1 MTGWIAFMLCVLL
14 TGCST
19 PTPLPVPP
27 PVAPLCSH
35 TEAGPPGC
43 VCAQHYTDED
53 RLHFKVPCP

>member
-1 MTGWIAFMLCVLL
+1 MTRWIALTLCVWLA
-14 TGCST
+14 GCST
-19 PTPLPVPP
+19 PLPPVP

-53 RLHFKVPCP
+53 LLHFKVPCP